1 MQKSYKSI
9 IDSIGNT
16 PLVEI
21 SLLNP
26 NKKIKI
32 MAKIESANPGGSI
45 KDRTAL
51 FMIERAEKR
60 GELTPDK
67 IILEATSGNTG
78 IGLAMIAAAKGYKL
92 CLTLPESASEERK
105 KILRALGAEL
115 YFTPANQGTD
125 GAIEVAY
132 KMLRENTGKYFGT
145 DQFNNEDNI
154 AAHYYGTAQEIWDQT
169 DGAVTMVVSSLG
181 TTGTAMGISRR
192 LKEFNPQ
199 IKIVGVEPYLK
210 HKIQG
215 LKNMRE
221 SYRPGIFDKKCLDEK
236 VNILD
241 EDAFAMA
248 RRLARE
254 EGIMAGMS
262 SGAAMFIAAQKAL
275 QMREGLIV
283 VIFPDSGE
291 RYLSTELFAVKEEAS
306 TFSLYNT
313 LQRQKTFFK
322 PVQSGEILMH
332 TCGPTVHDAPHMGN
346 YRRLVVSDLVCR
358 YLIYRGYT
366 VKHIVDI
373 VDLTDKSVKGSE
385 KEGMELADYTNKYL
399 QVFLQDTEYL
409 NIRSDNIY
417 VKASENVDEMLK
429 IVEKLVDKNYAY
441 EKLHSVYYDIS
452 KLTDYGLLSN
462 VNLRKTRQAKTIDL
476 DDYEKDSPMDFVL
489 LKRGSLGELKRGIYY
504 KTKWGNI
511 RPGWH
516 IECAAISHKY
526 LGALYDI
533 HVSGVD
539 EVFPH
544 CENILAINKAFSGKS
559 GANYWLNAEL
569 VMVAGRKMSRSL
581 NNALPLSQ
589 LFRKGYSG
597 RDVRFFLLGV
607 HYRKPLNYSEEAM
620 EAARNNVKRLDMF
633 ACRLNAV
640 NNDGNGYADVDQLI
654 YDLKN
659 GFTAALDDDLNIA
672 VALAVLFDFI
682 GKINTPLNQGAI
694 NKKDSRKILA
704 ALENINEVIGVIN
717 FDVLPAPKE
726 IQDLIDERE
735 TARKAHKWQE
745 ADDLRSQLSLLNV
758 EVLDMPQGTVW
769 HFKSMTLTGNERSEV

>member
-1 MQKSYKSI
+1 MHKFYKNI
-9 IDSIGNT
+9 LDGIGNT

-21 SLLNP
+21 NRLNP
-26 NKKIKI
+26 NKKVRI

-51 FMIERAEKR
+51 FMIERAEER

-92 CLTLPESASEERK
+92 CLTMSEAASEERK

-115 YFTPANQGTD
+115 IFTPAAQGTD

-132 KMLRENTGKYFGT
+132 RMLRENPAKYFGT
-145 DQFNNEDNI
+145 DQFNNEDNVS
-154 AAHYYGTAQEIWDQT
+154 AHYYGTAQEIWEQT
-169 DGAVTMVVSSLG
+169 DGAVTMVVASLG
-181 TTGTAMGISRR
+181 TTGTAMGISKR
-192 LKEFNPQ
+192 LKELNPQ

-221 SYRPGIFDKKCLDEK
+221 SYRPGIFDKNRLDEK

-241 EDAFAMA
+241 ENAFTMA

-262 SGAAMFIAAQKAL
+262 SGAAMFVAIQKAM
-275 QMREGLIV
+275 QVQEGLMV
-283 VIFPDSGE
+283 VILPDSGE
-291 RYLSTELFAVKEEAS
+291 RYLSTELFAVKEESSAL
-306 TFSLYNT
+306 SLYNI
-313 LQRQKTFFK
+313 LKRQKTIFK
-322 PVQSGEILMH
+322 PVNSGKVLMH

-346 YRRLVVSDLVCR
+346 YRRLVVSDLVHR
-358 YLIYRGYT
+358 YLTYQGYN
-366 VKHIVDI
+366 VQHIVDI

-385 KEGMELADYTNKYL
+385 KEGMKLEDYTNKYL
-399 QVFLQDTEYL
+399 QVFLHDMESL
-409 NIRSDNIY
+409 NIRNDNVY
-417 VKASENVDEMLK
+417 VKASDNSDEMFK

-452 KLTDYGLLSN
+452 KLADYGLLSN
-462 VNLRKTRQAKTIDL
+462 VNLHKTRQTKTIDL
-476 DDYEKDSPMDFVL
+476 DDYEKDSPMDFAL
-489 LKRGSLGELKRGIYY
+489 LKRASLGELKRGVYY

-516 IECAAISHKY
+516 IGCAAISHKY
-526 LGALYDI
+526 LGSLYDI
-533 HVSGVD
+533 HISGVD

-544 CENILAINKAFSGKS
+544 CENILAINKSLSGKN

-589 LFRKGYSG
+589 LFQKGYSG
-597 RDVRFFLLGV
+597 RDARFFLLGV

-620 EAARNNVKRLDMF
+620 VAARNNVKKIDMF
-633 ACRLNAV
+633 ICRLSAV
-640 NNDGNGYADVDQLI
+640 NNEENGYADVDQLI

-659 GFTAALDDDLNIA
+659 GFAAALDDDLNIA
-672 VALAVLFDFI
+672 GALAVLFDFI
-682 GKINTPLNQGAI
+682 GKINAPLNQGMI
-694 NKKDSRKILA
+694 SKSDSCKILEA
-704 ALENINEVIGVIN
+704 MKSINEIIAVVD
-717 FDVLPAPKE
+717 FEVRPTSKEVLE
-726 IQDLIDERE
+726 LIARRE
-735 TARKAHKWQE
+735 SARKAGKWQE
-745 ADDLRSQLSLLNV
+745 ADLLRSQLAELNV
-758 EVLDMPQGTVW
+758 EVMDMPQGPVWRFKTKTVPE
-769 HFKSMTLTGNERSEV
+769 NERSEV

>member
-1 MQKSYKSI
+1 MRKSYKSI
-9 IDSIGNT
+9 IDCIGNT
-16 PLVEI
+16 PLIEI
-21 SLLNP
+21 SRINT

-32 MAKIESANPGGSI
+32 MAKMESANPGGSI

-51 FMIERAEKR
+51 FMIEKAEER
-60 GELTPDK
+60 GDLNHDK

-92 CLTLPESASEERK
+92 CLTMSEAASDERK

-115 YFTPANQGTD
+115 IFTPAVQGTD

-132 KMLRENTGKYFGT
+132 RMLRENPDKYFGA

-154 AAHYYGTAQEIWDQT
+154 AAHYHGTAQEIWDQT
-169 DGAVTMVVSSLG
+169 DGAVTMVVASLG

-192 LKEFNPQ
+192 LKELNPQ

-262 SGAAMFIAAQKAL
+262 SGAAMFIATQKAM
-275 QMREGLIV
+275 QMQEGLIV

-291 RYLSTELFAVKEEAS
+291 RYLSTELFAVKEEVS
-306 TFSLYNT
+306 TFNLYNT
-313 LQRQKTFFK
+313 LQRKKTFFR
-322 PVQSGEILMH
+322 PVDSCEILMH
-332 TCGPTVHDAPHMGN
+332 TCGPTIHDVPHMGN

-358 YLIYRGYT
+358 YLIYKGY
-366 VKHIVDI
+366 VVRHIVDI
-373 VDLTDKSVKGSE
+373 VDLTDRSVKGSE
-385 KEGMELADYTNKYL
+385 KEGVELADYTNKYL
-399 QVFLQDTEYL
+399 QVFLQDTESL
-409 NIRSDNIY
+409 NILNDNIY
-417 VKASENVDEMLK
+417 IKASENVDEMLK
-429 IVEKLVDKNYAY
+429 IVEKLVDRNFAY

-452 KLTDYGLLSN
+452 KLADYGILSN
-462 VNLRKTRQAKTIDL
+462 VNLHKTRQIKTIDL
-476 DDYEKDSPMDFVL
+476 DDYEKDSPMDFAL
-489 LKRGSLGELKRGIYY
+489 LKRASLGELKRGIYY

-533 HVSGVD
+533 HVSGAD

-544 CENILAINKAFSGKS
+544 CENILAINKALSGKS
-559 GANYWLNAEL
+559 GANYWLNVEL

-589 LFRKGYSG
+589 LFQRGYQA

-620 EAARNNVKRLDMF
+620 EAARNNVRKIDIF
-633 ACRLNAV
+633 ISRLNAV
-640 NNDGNGYADVDQLI
+640 DNDGTGYAEVDQLI

-659 GFTAALDDDLNIA
+659 GFSAALDDDLNIA

-682 GKINTPLNQGAI
+682 GKINLPLNQGVI
-694 NKKDSRKILA
+694 NKKDSLKILA
-704 ALENINEVIGVIN
+704 SLENINEVIGVMN
-717 FDVLPAPKE
+717 FEVLSAPKE
-726 IQDLIDERE
+726 IQDLIAQRE
-735 TARKAHKWQE
+735 AARKAHKWQE
-745 ADDLRSQLSLLNV
+745 ADVLRSQLALLNV
-758 EVLDMPQGTVW
+758 EILDMPQGTVW
-769 HFKSMTLTGNERSEV
+769 HFK